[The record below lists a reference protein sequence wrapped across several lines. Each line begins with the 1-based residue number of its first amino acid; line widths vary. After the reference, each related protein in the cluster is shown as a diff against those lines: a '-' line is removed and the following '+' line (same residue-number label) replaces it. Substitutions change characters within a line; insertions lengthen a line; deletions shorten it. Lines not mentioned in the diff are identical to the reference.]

1 MSAKPSPSLSDEV
14 SAMVAAPCASSTETA
29 VLAARSTGLVYSSVV
44 TTEHTREYYC
54 AKGPC
59 VTICPLVCRN
69 VLMSRQL
76 TQVGALAQSTRHVCR
91 SRRSQGPAEM
101 HLARQRCV

>member
-14 SAMVAAPCASSTETA
+14 SAMVAVPCASSTETA

-54 AKGPC
+54 TKIADR
-59 VTICPLVCRN
+59 VF
-69 VLMSRQL
+69 
-76 TQVGALAQSTRHVCR
+76 
-91 SRRSQGPAEM
+91 E
-101 HLARQRCV
+101 LARVAQQCVIRAADERLGHGRVP